1 VDLKEESEGEKCI
14 AYVFF
19 LQRVEAKL
27 TEEKA
32 ARVEVVNR
40 LEELSSRIKEL
51 EAQPQVRK

>member
-1 VDLKEESEGEKCI
+1 
-14 AYVFF
+14 
-19 LQRVEAKL
+19 L

-51 EAQPQVRK
+51 EAQPQV